1 MTPTDLTPV
10 TLMLEMR
17 ERLVRIETKQDNAAE
32 KVADHETLL
41 DNHETRI
48 VALETETARNEA
60 RNKARMALMAG
71 VGATVTT
78 IASLFGD
85 KLLALF

>member
-1 MTPTDLTPV
+1 MNPTDLAPV

-32 KVADHETLL
+32 KVADVETKQ

-48 VALETETARNEA
+48 TALETEQA
-60 RNKARMALMAG
+60 RNKTRMAMLVGLGG
-71 VGATVTT
+71 VVTT
-78 IASLFGD
+78 IASIFGD
-85 KLLALF
+85 KIVSLF